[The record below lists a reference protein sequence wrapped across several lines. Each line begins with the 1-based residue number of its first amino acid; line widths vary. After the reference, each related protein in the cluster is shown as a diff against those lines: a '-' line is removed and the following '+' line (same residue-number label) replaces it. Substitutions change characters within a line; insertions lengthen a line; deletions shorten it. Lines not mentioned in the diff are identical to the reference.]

1 MSSKHHSESD
11 SDNEGIVMQS
21 LRFIIIPVIILGL
34 GYLIYSQIKQPTAK
48 AKKPPGIRKVPKTKV
63 IELQVENYTSSIE
76 SNGVIIAHNEVNL
89 TSQVSGRIVKIHPQ
103 FEDGAFFNKGTTLVE
118 LEEADFLTSV
128 ASAEAMLAQ
137 ASASHAQEK
146 ARSEQARLNWE
157 DLGYDEE
164 PNELVLRLPQLR
176 EAEAR
181 VNSASTQLAQ
191 AKRNLERS
199 KIKAPFDGRVRKRLV
214 GVSQAVSGSTPL
226 GTIFAVDYAEV
237 RIPISAKEM
246 RHLNLPEN
254 PDDPSVEITL
264 HDALDEKNETVWPAK
279 IIRTEG
285 TLDQD
290 SLELFAI
297 AKISD
302 PFGRNST
309 LPALRIG
316 QPVNAKIPGKILE
329 GVIKIPRSAVRQL
342 RRIYIID
349 TEELQGEEDYPLVDS
364 VKAKWGTVHGI
375 SVEPIRETQS
385 HIIIQDNSVK
395 EGTLLSTTPM
405 PWIPD
410 GSKVEII
417 FEATSKNPDDAEDGK
432 AKLTFP

>member
-1 MSSKHHSESD
+1 
-11 SDNEGIVMQS
+11 MQA
-21 LRFIIIPVIILGL
+21 LRFFIIPAIILGL
-34 GYLIYSQIKQPTAK
+34 GFFIYNHIKEPAPKQ
-48 AKKPPGIRKVPKTKV
+48 KKPPGIPKIPKTKV
-63 IELQVENYTSSIE
+63 IELHTENYTSSIE
-76 SNGVIIAHNEVNL
+76 SNGIINAHNTVNL
-89 TSQVSGRIVKIHPQ
+89 TSQVSGRIIRISPQ
-103 FEDGAFFNKGTTLVE
+103 FEDGAFFEKGTILIE
-118 LEEADFLTSV
+118 LEEADFITSV
-128 ASAEAMLAQ
+128 ASAEAILAQ
-137 ASASHAQEK
+137 ASASYAQEK

-181 VNSASTQLAQ
+181 VKSAKTQLAQ
-191 AKRNLERS
+191 AERNLERS

-214 GVSQAVSGSTPL
+214 GVSQTVSGSTPL
-226 GTIFAVDYAEV
+226 GNIFAIDYAEV
-237 RIPISAKEM
+237 RIPINAKEM

-254 PDDPSVEITL
+254 PDDPPVKITL
-264 HDALDEKNETVWPAK
+264 HDALDEKNQTIWPAQ

-285 TLDQD
+285 TLDEN

-329 GVIKIPRSAVRQL
+329 GVIKIPRIAVRQL
-342 RRIYIID
+342 RRIYLID
-349 TEELQGEEDYPLVDS
+349 KEKLTM
-364 VKAKWGTVHGI
+364 HGI
-375 SVEPIRETQS
+375 LVEPIRETKS
-385 HIIIQDNSVK
+385 YIIIKDDSIK

-405 PWIPD
+405 PWIPE
-410 GSKVEII
+410 GSKVEID
-417 FEATSKNPDDAEDGK
+417 FVSMSEDASKDTVEETTLTSP
-432 AKLTFP
+432 

>member
-1 MSSKHHSESD
+1 MSSTNHNQSH
-11 SDNEGIVMQS
+11 SDNEDIVMKS

-34 GYLIYSQIKQPTAK
+34 GYLIYIQIKQPTAK

-76 SNGVIIAHNEVNL
+76 SNGIINAHNEVTL
-89 TSQVSGRIVKIHPQ
+89 TSQVPGRIVTINSQ
-103 FEDGAFFNKGTTLVE
+103 FEDGAFFKKGTTLVE

-181 VNSASTQLAQ
+181 VNSATTQLAQ
-191 AKRNLERS
+191 AERNFARS

-214 GVSQAVSGSTPL
+214 GVSQAISGSTPL
-226 GTIFAVDYAEV
+226 GNIFAVDYAEV
-237 RIPISAKEM
+237 RIPISSKEM

-264 HDALDEKNETVWPAK
+264 HDALDEKNKTVWPAK

-285 TLDQD
+285 TLDQA

-302 PFGRNST
+302 PFGRNSS

-316 QPVNAKIPGKILE
+316 QPVNAKIPGKVLE
-329 GVIKIPRSAVRQL
+329 GVIKIPRKAVRQL

-349 TEELQGEEDYPLVDS
+349 REKLTI
-364 VKAKWGTVHGI
+364 HGMA
-375 SVEPIRETQS
+375 VEPIRETQS
-385 HIIIQDNSVK
+385 HIIIQDDSIK
-395 EGTLLSTTPM
+395 DGTLLSTTPM

-410 GSKVEII
+410 GSEVEIT
-417 FEATSKNPDDAEDGK
+417 FETPPNESGDIEDGK
-432 AKLTFP
+432 TKLISP

>member
-181 VNSASTQLAQ
+181 VNSATTQLAQ

-264 HDALDEKNETVWPAK
+264 YDALDE
-279 IIRTEG
+279 
-285 TLDQD
+285 
-290 SLELFAI
+290 
-297 AKISD
+297 
-302 PFGRNST
+302 
-309 LPALRIG
+309 
-316 QPVNAKIPGKILE
+316 
-329 GVIKIPRSAVRQL
+329 
-342 RRIYIID
+342 
-349 TEELQGEEDYPLVDS
+349 
-364 VKAKWGTVHGI
+364 
-375 SVEPIRETQS
+375 
-385 HIIIQDNSVK
+385 
-395 EGTLLSTTPM
+395 
-405 PWIPD
+405 
-410 GSKVEII
+410 
-417 FEATSKNPDDAEDGK
+417 
-432 AKLTFP
+432 

>member
-181 VNSASTQLAQ
+181 VNSATTQLAQ

-237 RIPISAKEM
+237 RIPISSKEM

-264 HDALDEKNETVWPAK
+264 HDALDEKNKTVWPAK

-285 TLDQD
+285 TLDQA

-302 PFGRNST
+302 PFGRNSS

-316 QPVNAKIPGKILE
+316 QPVNAKIPGKVLE
-329 GVIKIPRSAVRQL
+329 GVIKIPRKAVRQL

-349 TEELQGEEDYPLVDS
+349 REKLTI
-364 VKAKWGTVHGI
+364 HGMA
-375 SVEPIRETQS
+375 VEPIRETQS
-385 HIIIQDNSVK
+385 HIIIQDDSIK
-395 EGTLLSTTPM
+395 DGTLLSTTPM

-410 GSKVEII
+410 GSEVEIT
-417 FEATSKNPDDAEDGK
+417 FETPPNESGDIEDGK
-432 AKLTFP
+432 TKLISP

>member
-1 MSSKHHSESD
+1 M
-11 SDNEGIVMQS
+11 
-21 LRFIIIPVIILGL
+21 PVIILAVGVAIFNKL
-34 GYLIYSQIKQPTAK
+34 SEPIPKVN
-48 AKKPPGIRKVPKTKV
+48 KPPGIRKAPKTKV
-63 IELQVENYTSSIE
+63 IELHTENYTSSIE
-76 SNGVIIAHNEVNL
+76 SNGIIIAHNEVNL

-103 FEDGAFFNKGTTLVE
+103 FEDGAFFNRGTTLVE

-214 GVSQAVSGSTPL
+214 GVSQAVSGSTSL

-254 PDDPSVEITL
+254 PDDPS
-264 HDALDEKNETVWPAK
+264 A
-279 IIRTEG
+279 
-285 TLDQD
+285 
-290 SLELFAI
+290 F
-297 AKISD
+297 
-302 PFGRNST
+302 
-309 LPALRIG
+309 
-316 QPVNAKIPGKILE
+316 
-329 GVIKIPRSAVRQL
+329 
-342 RRIYIID
+342 
-349 TEELQGEEDYPLVDS
+349 
-364 VKAKWGTVHGI
+364 
-375 SVEPIRETQS
+375 
-385 HIIIQDNSVK
+385 
-395 EGTLLSTTPM
+395 
-405 PWIPD
+405 
-410 GSKVEII
+410 
-417 FEATSKNPDDAEDGK
+417 
-432 AKLTFP
+432 

>member
-1 MSSKHHSESD
+1 MK
-11 SDNEGIVMQS
+11 S

-34 GYLIYSQIKQPTAK
+34 GYLIYIQIKQPTAK

-76 SNGVIIAHNEVNL
+76 SNGIINAHNEVTL
-89 TSQVSGRIVKIHPQ
+89 TSQVPGRIVTINSQ
-103 FEDGAFFNKGTTLVE
+103 FEDGAFFKKGTTLVE

-137 ASASHAQEK
+137 ASASHSQEK

-181 VNSASTQLAQ
+181 VNSATTQLAQ
-191 AKRNLERS
+191 AERNFARS

-214 GVSQAVSGSTPL
+214 GVSQAISGSTPL
-226 GTIFAVDYAEV
+226 GNIFAVDYAEV
-237 RIPISAKEM
+237 RIPISSKEM

-264 HDALDEKNETVWPAK
+264 HDALDEKNKTVWPAK

-285 TLDQD
+285 TLDQA

-302 PFGRNST
+302 PFGRNSS

-316 QPVNAKIPGKILE
+316 QPVNAKIPGKVLE
-329 GVIKIPRSAVRQL
+329 GVIKIPRKAVRQL

-349 TEELQGEEDYPLVDS
+349 REKLTI
-364 VKAKWGTVHGI
+364 HGMA
-375 SVEPIRETQS
+375 VEPIRETQS
-385 HIIIQDNSVK
+385 HIIIQDDSIK
-395 EGTLLSTTPM
+395 DGTLLSTTPM

-410 GSKVEII
+410 GSEVEIT
-417 FEATSKNPDDAEDGK
+417 FETPPNESGDIEDGK
-432 AKLTFP
+432 TKLISP

>member
-1 MSSKHHSESD
+1 M
-11 SDNEGIVMQS
+11 
-21 LRFIIIPVIILGL
+21 PVIILAVGVAIFNKL
-34 GYLIYSQIKQPTAK
+34 SEPIPKVN
-48 AKKPPGIRKVPKTKV
+48 KPPGIRKAPKTKV
-63 IELQVENYTSSIE
+63 IELHTENYTSSIE
-76 SNGVIIAHNEVNL
+76 SNGIIIAHNEVNL

-103 FEDGAFFNKGTTLVE
+103 FEDGAFFNRGTTLVE

-214 GVSQAVSGSTPL
+214 GVSQAVSGSTSL

-254 PDDPSVEITL
+254 PDDPSVGITL
-264 HDALDEKNETVWPAK
+264 HDALDENNQTVWPAN

-302 PFGRNST
+302 PFGRNSG

-349 TEELQGEEDYPLVDS
+349 KEKLTMY
-364 VKAKWGTVHGI
+364 GI
-375 SVEPIRETQS
+375 TVEPIRETQS
-385 HIIIQDNSVK
+385 HIIIQDDSIK
-395 EGTLLSTTPM
+395 DGTLLSTTPM

-410 GSKVEII
+410 GSKVDITLETTP
-417 FEATSKNPDDAEDGK
+417 EESDNTESGK
-432 AKLTFP
+432 TTLVSP

>member
-1 MSSKHHSESD
+1 M
-11 SDNEGIVMQS
+11 
-21 LRFIIIPVIILGL
+21 PVIILAVGVAIFNKL
-34 GYLIYSQIKQPTAK
+34 SEPIPKVN
-48 AKKPPGIRKVPKTKV
+48 KPPGIRKAPKTKV
-63 IELQVENYTSSIE
+63 IELHTENYTSSIE
-76 SNGVIIAHNEVNL
+76 SNGIIIAHNEVNL

-214 GVSQAVSGSTPL
+214 GVSQAVSGSTSL

-254 PDDPSVEITL
+254 PDDPSVGITL
-264 HDALDEKNETVWPAK
+264 HDALDENNQTVWPAN

-302 PFGRNST
+302 PFGRNSG

-349 TEELQGEEDYPLVDS
+349 KEKLTMY
-364 VKAKWGTVHGI
+364 GI
-375 SVEPIRETQS
+375 TVEPIRETQS
-385 HIIIQDNSVK
+385 HIIIQDDSIK
-395 EGTLLSTTPM
+395 DGTLLSTTPM

-410 GSKVEII
+410 GSKVDITLETTP
-417 FEATSKNPDDAEDGK
+417 EESDNTESGK
-432 AKLTFP
+432 TTLVSP

>member
-1 MSSKHHSESD
+1 MLVACSGWKHRT
-11 SDNEGIVMQS
+11 
-21 LRFIIIPVIILGL
+21 LPGL
-34 GYLIYSQIKQPTAK
+34 F
-48 AKKPPGIRKVPKTKV
+48 RK
-63 IELQVENYTSSIE
+63 IWSI
-76 SNGVIIAHNEVNL
+76 S
-89 TSQVSGRIVKIHPQ
+89 
-103 FEDGAFFNKGTTLVE
+103 FFKKGTILVE

-181 VNSASTQLAQ
+181 VNSATTQLAQ
-191 AKRNLERS
+191 AERNFDRS

-214 GVSQAVSGSTPL
+214 GVSQAISGSTPL
-226 GTIFAVDYAEV
+226 GNIFAVDYAEV

-254 PDDPSVEITL
+254 PDDLSVEITL
-264 HDALDEKNETVWPAK
+264 HDALDEKNKTVWPAK

-285 TLDQD
+285 TLDQN

-349 TEELQGEEDYPLVDS
+349 IEELQIEEDFPLVDS

-417 FEATSKNPDDAEDGK
+417 FEATPEKPDDAEDGK
-432 AKLTFP
+432 AKLTSP